1 MNAIEW
7 ELAAHQENEER
18 NNCVDHFFSEWYFPI
33 RALHLWQE
41 SQKGPDQ
48 MQYSKA
54 ASHLPVFRNDKSVNV
69 LYNAHENLCMVQ

>member
-7 ELAAHQENEER
+7 KLAAHQENEER
-18 NNCVDHFFSEWYFPI
+18 NNGVDNFFSEWYLPI

-48 MQYSKA
+48 MQYPEA
-54 ASHLPVFRNDKSVNV
+54 ASHLPVIRKTEVGKSF
-69 LYNAHENLCMVQ
+69 A